1 MAVANVAVLPDDE
14 RIDVERRL
22 DIMREATAR
31 LQAEHAEV
39 AAVVKRNH
47 LRIES
52 EARAANEAAADSA
65 AQGSI
70 GASGSAGPA
79 PAADAD
85 EPMEATRASPAPR
98 SAAEITA
105 DLPRCQRPQPGGQ
118 GEAPQAC
125 R

>member
-1 MAVANVAVLPDDE
+1 MELEMKELNIEILA
-14 RIDVERRL
+14 
-22 DIMREATAR
+22 DIHHPCCHPGQQQDA
-31 LQAEHAEV
+31 
-39 AAVVKRNH
+39 
-47 LRIES
+47 S
-52 EARAANEAAADSA
+52 EA
-65 AQGSI
+65 
-70 GASGSAGPA
+70 ASVPSLMPSSAGPA

-105 DLPRCQRPQPGGQ
+105 DLPLCQRPQPGGQ